1 MYSKSRT
8 EDKDNSDQDIHMCA
22 IGVQTIMQSDHSTT
36 RNQNRLKILRLIL
49 IPSVRDSS
57 RIAMEMLKFDQ
68 KKEKSL
74 GQKYSDVLTI
84 ALWSKWQLSKLF
96 VNKPYLACDLVT
108 LRK

>member
-1 MYSKSRT
+1 M
-8 EDKDNSDQDIHMCA
+8 
-22 IGVQTIMQSDHSTT
+22 
-36 RNQNRLKILRLIL
+36 
-49 IPSVRDSS
+49 RDSS
-57 RIAMEMLKFDQ
+57 RIAVEIIKFDQ

-74 GQKYSDVLTI
+74 SQKYSDVLTI